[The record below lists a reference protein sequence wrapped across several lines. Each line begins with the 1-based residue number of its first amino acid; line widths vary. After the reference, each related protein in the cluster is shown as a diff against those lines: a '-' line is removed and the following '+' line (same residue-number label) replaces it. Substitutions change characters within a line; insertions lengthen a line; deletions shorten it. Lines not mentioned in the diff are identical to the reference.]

1 MALNISAWSI
11 RNPLPSIVFS
21 IILLVL
27 GWVSFTKLAV
37 TRLPSADIPVISVA
51 VSQFGAAPAELE
63 SQVTKTI
70 EDGVSGVEGVRHISS
85 SITDGLSVTTIQFAL
100 ETNTDR
106 ALNDVKDAVTRVRAN
121 LPQNVTEPLIQR
133 VDVIGLPIVT
143 YAAISPGKTPEQ
155 LSYFVDD
162 VVKRALQG
170 VRGVAQVERIG
181 GVEREILVSLD
192 PDRLQAAGLTAVNV
206 SQSLRGTNVDL
217 AGGRAEIGKNDQA
230 IRTLA
235 GAKTL
240 NDLAGT
246 MIPLFGGGEVRLDD
260 LGTVTDTI
268 ADRRTFARFNGEPV
282 VALGIKRSK
291 GASDV
296 VVAAAVQKRIDA
308 LKVAYPDV
316 DLKLID
322 TSVEFTKGNYEAAI
336 STLFEGAIL
345 AVVIVLLFLRD
356 IRATIIAA
364 ISLPLSIFPA
374 FWAMDILGFSLNLVS
389 FLAITLS
396 TGILVDD
403 AIVEI
408 ENIVRHMRM
417 GKIALSRG
425 AGSRRRNRPR
435 GDRDLADHHRD
446 LRAGQ
451 LHVRHRRAVLQ
462 AVRHHG
468 VGAGV
473 LLAARRALRHAGA
486 GGLLPEGSCRMTTRR
501 RAACCSAYTR
511 LVTWSVKHYFI
522 TVLIGFGIFAASIWS
537 ITLLPQGFLPAQ
549 DTARSLL
556 AMELPPGSQL
566 AYTEKVT
573 EEIVARLR
581 KRPEVKSVFVDGG
594 RVPPGTLEVRRAALI
609 INYTPKTERKITQ
622 RELELEIGKELE
634 NVPDIRFWFLDENGL
649 RAISLVVTGAD
660 SNIVANVASE
670 LATQMKRIPLIANV
684 ISETSLDRP
693 ELRIQPRADLAA
705 RLGVSTE
712 SLSQT
717 IRVATIGDVG
727 PALAKFDAGDR
738 LVPIRVQLEDAARGD
753 LQMLEQLRVPLGEHG
768 EKGGV
773 PLSVVADIKLDQGPT
788 SINRYDRERQATV
801 AADLVGTAALGDATK
816 KIYELPVMKSL
827 PKGVKVSPSGD
838 AESLNELSEGFAT
851 AITAGLMMVYAVLVL
866 LFGTFLQPIT
876 ILFSLPLSI
885 GGAIAAL
892 LLTGKQLTTPVW
904 IGILMLMGIVT
915 KNAIML
921 VEFAVESI
929 REGKPRDEAI
939 IDAGM
944 KRARPIVMTTIA
956 MAAGMMPSAL
966 AFGAGGEFRSPMAL
980 AVIGGLVFSTVLS
993 LVFVPAMFMM
1003 MDDLGALIWR
1013 FGKKLLAS
1021 QRRKRAPRTTATI
1034 THEPPAKGPPRSR
1047 HRRCHPR
1054 RSEATSRSPRTSESV
1069 AQPILRDGFTRI
1081 TIDPRGLH
1089 RQALYSRALRF
1100 PVARLLG

>member
-11 RNPLPSIVFS
+11 RNPLPSVVFS

-85 SITDGLSVTTIQFAL
+85 SITDGLSLTTIQFAL

-106 ALNDVKDAVTRVRAN
+106 ALNDVKDAVTRIRSS
-121 LPQNVTEPLIQR
+121 LPQNVNEPLIQR

-170 VRGVAQVERIG
+170 VRNVAQVERIG

-192 PDRLQAAGLTAVNV
+192 PDRLQAAGLTAVDV
-206 SQSLRGTNVDL
+206 SRRLRGTNVDL

-246 MIPLFGGGEVRLDD
+246 MISLPAGGEVRLDD

-296 VVAAAVQKRIDA
+296 VVAAAVQKRIEA
-308 LKVAYPDV
+308 LKTAYPDV

-322 TSVEFTKGNYEAAI
+322 TSVDFTTGNYEAAI

-345 AVVIVLLFLRD
+345 AVIIVFLFLRD

-417 GKIALSRG
+417 GKSPYRAALEAADEIGLAVIAISLTIIAIFTPASFMSG
-425 AGSRRRNRPR
+425 V
-435 GDRDLADHHRD
+435 
-446 LRAGQ
+446 AGQ
-451 LHVRHRRAVLQ
+451 FFKQFGITVSVQ
-462 AVRHHG
+462 VFFS
-468 VGAGV
+468 
-473 LLAARRALRHAGA
+473 LLAARFVTPVL
-486 GGLLPEGSCRMTTRR
+486 
-501 RAACCSAYTR
+501 AAYFMKDEHYHNPPPGRVLKAYHG
-511 LVTWSVKHYFI
+511 LVTWSVRHYFI
-522 TVLIGFGIFAASIWS
+522 TVLAGFGIFAASIWS
-537 ITLLPQGFLPAQ
+537 IHLLPQGFLPAQ
-549 DTARSLL
+549 DSARSLL
-556 AMELPPGSQL
+556 AMELPPGTQL
-566 AYTEKVT
+566 AFTEKIT

-594 RVPPGTLEVRRAALI
+594 RVPPGTFEVRRAALI
-609 INYTPKTERKITQ
+609 INYTPKHDRKITQ
-622 RELELEIGKELE
+622 RELELAIGTDLE

-649 RAISLVVTGAD
+649 RAISLVVTGPEGG
-660 SNIVANVASE
+660 IVSNVAAE
-670 LATQMKRIPLIANV
+670 LATQMKRIPIIANV

-712 SLSQT
+712 NLSET

-727 PALAKFDAGDR
+727 PALAKFDTGER

-753 LQMLEQLRVPLGEHG
+753 LPILEQLRVPLGG
-768 EKGGV
+768 GRGGV

-801 AADLVGTAALGDATK
+801 AADLVGTAALGDATR
-816 KIYELPVMKSL
+816 KIYDLPVMKSL

-838 AESLNELSEGFAT
+838 AESLAELSDGFAT

-921 VEFAVESI
+921 VEFAVEAV

-944 KRARPIVMTTIA
+944 KRARPIVMTTVA
-956 MAAGMMPSAL
+956 MVAGMMPSAL

-980 AVIGGLVFSTVLS
+980 AVIGGLIFSTVLS
-993 LVFVPAMFMM
+993 LVFVPAMFML
-1003 MDDLGALIWR
+1003 MDDVGRFSWH

-1021 QRRKRAPRTTATI
+1021 GAESEHPA
-1034 THEPPAKGPPRSR
+1034 EPKVRPGAAHTPAA
-1047 HRRCHPR
+1047 
-1054 RSEATSRSPRTSESV
+1054 E
-1069 AQPILRDGFTRI
+1069 
-1081 TIDPRGLH
+1081 
-1089 RQALYSRALRF
+1089 
-1100 PVARLLG
+1100 